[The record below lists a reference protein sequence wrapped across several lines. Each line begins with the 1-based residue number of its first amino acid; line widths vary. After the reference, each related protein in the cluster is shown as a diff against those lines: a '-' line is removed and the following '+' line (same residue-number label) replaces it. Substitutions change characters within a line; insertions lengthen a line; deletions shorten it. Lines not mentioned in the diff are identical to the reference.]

1 MYKICCFLVLL
12 FVASACQIGIPRSY
26 KMFPTEIFF
35 KEDVPQRPF
44 QEIEYVYLSD
54 EREYYENKNLR
65 QDLLQKYG
73 QLPKGYSYEE
83 KELLLYQLS
92 KQARE
97 IGADAIIQVEYQL
110 YIRKDVYGYNLK
122 ALAVR
127 YIKENY

>member
-1 MYKICCFLVLL
+1 MYKTFCFLVLL
-12 FVASACQIGIPRSY
+12 LGTSACQIGIPRNY

-35 KEDVPQRPF
+35 KEDVPQQPF
-44 QEIEYVYLSD
+44 QQIDYVYLSD